1 MGVVDK
7 MMRHNTKVLTARHE
21 VILSNMCRIMF
32 MEQENK
38 LAVFVI
44 CNR

>member
-7 MMRHNTKVLTARHE
+7 MVRHNTKVSTDRHE
-21 VILSNMCRIMF
+21 VILSNMCRIVF

-38 LAVFVI
+38 FGVCDL
-44 CNR
+44 